1 MRKYLF
7 LTLSILLF
15 SAFLVS
21 YSKVNAQQ
29 VVSNEQKLAM
39 YSKPSV
45 VRILDGYL
53 GYYYWPKTN
62 KTYTVPLVGSGSGSF
77 IDANGYIATNAH
89 VVEMTQKGEEKAKES
104 LFEQFVILLAKDY
117 NVDPRTLSRDTIIGI
132 AQQVQLQDLKH
143 IHHVLTPDGSNF
155 PFEIKAFGAPVGEGK
170 DVSIIKIEIKNA
182 PILKLGDSDK
192 VQLQDHITVFGYPG
206 AADTGILDQ
215 KSFVEAS
222 ITDGKVSARKNAQ
235 DGAPI
240 IQISAPTTHG
250 NSGGPVVNDKG
261 EIVGLLT
268 FRGNT
273 VNGQEVQGFNFV
285 VPSNT
290 LQEFVRQSG
299 ASNADGVVDKRF
311 REGLDLYWNDRYTEA
326 ITKFEEVARLFPQHS
341 ETTKLIQQSQVAKDS
356 GKERSG
362 FGGLGMIVIGGGA
375 LLLIVGGGALLFLM
389 MRKKSPKPAMHQ
401 SQQPYPA
408 GPGMHQSYPPQQN
421 FQAPQPNFQG
431 QPQHFQQ
438 HPNSPM
444 PPPMQQQRPM
454 NAPPMQSPMQAQ
466 HPSMPPQAPPMQS
479 PVQQPNKTVV
489 LASPGAQGQGGTV
502 AVPTSHGA
510 IVWQTGTLAGKSF
523 NITAEGFFIGRD
535 PSSAQV
541 VIEDARVSSRHAWV
555 GVRNGRVVLV
565 DSGSTNGTF
574 KNTIASGRVQEI
586 PLEPGDVII
595 LSEADVARFVYQR

>member
-1 MRKYLF
+1 MRKYLI
-7 LTLSILLF
+7 LTLSILF
-15 SAFLVS
+15 FTAFLVS
-21 YSKVNAQQ
+21 FSQVQAQQ
-29 VVSNEQKLAM
+29 PVKDELKLAM
-39 YSKPSV
+39 YVKPSV
-45 VRILDGYL
+45 VRILDGYI
-53 GYYYWPKTN
+53 GYYYWPATN

-77 IDANGYIATNAH
+77 IDPNGYIATNAH
-89 VVEMTQKGEEKAKES
+89 VTDMTHQGEDKAKEA
-104 LFEQFVILLAKDY
+104 LFSAFVQMLARDY
-117 NVDPRTLSRDTIIGI
+117 NTDPRTLSRETIYGI
-132 AQQVQLQDLKH
+132 AQKVQLQDLKH

-155 PFEIKAFGAPVGEGK
+155 PFEIKSFGAPVGEGK

-182 PILKLGDSDK
+182 PILKVGDSDK
-192 VQLQDHITVFGYPG
+192 IQLQDHITVFGYPG

-261 EIVGLLT
+261 EIIGLLT
-268 FRGNT
+268 FRGDT

-285 VPSNT
+285 VPSST
-290 LQEFVRQSG
+290 LLEFVKQSG
-299 ASNADGVVDKRF
+299 ATNTEGIVDKRF
-311 REGLDLYWNDRYTEA
+311 REGLDLYWNDRFTEA
-326 ITKFEEVARLFPQHS
+326 IAKFEEVSRLFPQHS
-341 ETTKLIQQSQVAKDS
+341 ETTRLIQQSQQAKAE

-362 FGGLGMIVIGGGA
+362 FAGLGMVVIGGGA

-389 MRKKSPKPAMHQ
+389 MRKKGPKPAMQQ
-401 SQQPYPA
+401 SYQPA
-408 GPGMHQSYPPQQN
+408 PGMHQSYPPQQN

-431 QPQHFQQ
+431 QPPPFQQ
-438 HPNSPM
+438 HSNPPM

-454 NAPPMQSPMQAQ
+454 NAPQMPPPMQG
-466 HPSMPPQAPPMQS
+466 HPQMPPQAPPM
-479 PVQQPNKTVV
+479 PPPMQQPNKTVV

-510 IVWQTGTLAGKSF
+510 IVWQTGTHAGKSF
-523 NITAEGFFIGRD
+523 NVTAEGFFIGRD
-535 PSSAQV
+535 PNSAQV
-541 VIEDARVSSRHAWV
+541 VIDDARVSSRHAWV